1 MVRAQDPGHS
11 LENCHAG
18 EVGIVIWCECDPSS
32 PPDHDRDHAFAS
44 ISERVDMDVRSSLG

>member
-1 MVRAQDPGHS
+1 MVRAQRLGHTF
-11 LENCHAG
+11 EYCHAG
-18 EVGIVIWCECDPSS
+18 EVGIVIWCGCDPSS